1 LTNLATAGSGA
12 LARLEGPAIDAL
24 NAAAPGRW
32 LGYTALFVFG
42 AACTFASLFLLQKIQ
57 VVDSSK

>member
-1 LTNLATAGSGA
+1 MQNFS
-12 LARLEGPAIDAL
+12 LARLEGPTIDAL

-42 AACTFASLFLLQKIQ
+42 ALCTIASMFLLQKIQ
-57 VVDSSK
+57 NPREDRR